1 MTERQKKNSTSS
13 TFLFF
18 DLLQKPENK
27 KQDTAAAEK
36 KEKKEAEASK
46 KQQQQLDQPA
56 VPPAGASKDDLFGEG
71 ASLTFKR
78 KRDPVSGL
86 PLYSEEELRIGG
98 GGGTR
103 DCPFDCDCC
112 Y

>member
-1 MTERQKKNSTSS
+1 MIQI
-13 TFLFF
+13 
-18 DLLQKPENK
+18 
-27 KQDTAAAEK
+27 KQDTAADGEK
-36 KEKKEAEASK
+36 AAAAKEASK
-46 KQQQQLDQPA
+46 QQKGQQSSLPT
-56 VPPAGASKDDLFGEG
+56 PPAGASKDDLFGEG

-86 PLYSEEELRIGG
+86 PLYSEEELRLGG
-98 GGGTR
+98 GGGTK